1 MVQLIIQLRHL
12 NLYSMVEAKKEFDVF
27 KGLLNGKQVATLSSD
42 NIIECVQKRSLSQ
55 LGDSQGIRYVLH
67 DGCDIRKPN
76 SKELEHIGQVMSL
89 SKQVIN
95 GYKTMN
101 SVVVDIDN
109 QGVSLLCHEL
119 YSNKMPTYIGQTTL
133 NNLQAV
139 SELSAVHQQMVL
151 DKTYI
156 NTLVLFRRNLKNS
169 SALLKSTSTNP
180 DLQVGHI
187 FDREFDDDANFEYID
202 SELKDVFVARLKAN
216 RLSHQTFSTTTP
228 TGKISKCLVQ
238 YKLIDKVFAN
248 SSLYEIDK
256 ILIKGVKHQKVQAR
270 VEWETLKI
278 GQKDN
283 QKSYNVVRITLLKD
297 GKPLF
302 VQPMLL
308 LTNNKVQSA
317 EAAKS
322 VYMAYLLRSK
332 IEVVFKFLKQNLG
345 WEAFQVRDFN
355 SIKNLLALAFFLIGY
370 FPELENE
377 LKDHPMTI
385 HLCQLAKSKG
395 KTTLHFLLNGLE
407 MLTNFQQV
415 SLWMKQNDITKEQID
430 HFLQEIGM
438 KSNSG

>member
-27 KGLLNGKQVATLSSD
+27 KGLVNGKQVSTLSSN
-42 NIIECVQKRSLSQ
+42 NIIDCVQKRSLSQ
-55 LGDSQGIRYVLH
+55 LGDSQTLRYVLH

-119 YSNKMPTYIGQTTL
+119 YSNKMPNYIGQTTL
-133 NNLQAV
+133 NNAQAV
-139 SELSAVHQQMVL
+139 SQLSEVHQQML
-151 DKTYI
+151 IDKTYI
-156 NTLVLFRRNLKNS
+156 NTLVLFRRNLKS
-169 SALLKSTSTNP
+169 SSELLKSTNS
-180 DLQVGHI
+180 DLQVGHV

-216 RLSHQTFSTTTP
+216 RLSHQTFSTSTP
-228 TGKISKCLVQ
+228 TGKISKRLVH
-238 YKLIDKVFAN
+238 YKLIDKIFAN
-248 SSLYEIDK
+248 SSLYAIDK
-256 ILIKGVKHQKVQAR
+256 ILIKGVKYQNVQAR
-270 VEWETLKI
+270 IEWETLEI

-302 VQPMLL
+302 AQPMLL

-395 KTTLHFLLNGLE
+395 KKTLYFLLNGLE

-415 SLWMKQNDITKEQID
+415 SVWMQQNDITKEQID
-430 HFLQEIGM
+430 QFLQEIGL
-438 KSNSG
+438 KANSG

>member
-1 MVQLIIQLRHL
+1 LVQLIIQLRHL

-27 KGLLNGKQVATLSSD
+27 KGLLNGKQVSTLSSN

-55 LGDSQGIRYVLH
+55 LGDSHTIRYVLH

-101 SVVVDIDN
+101 SVVVDLDN

-119 YSNKMPTYIGQTTL
+119 YSNKMPNYIGQMTL
-133 NNLQAV
+133 NDLQATSQL
-139 SELSAVHQQMVL
+139 SEVHQQMVL

-169 SALLKSTSTNP
+169 SELLKSTNS
-180 DLQVGHI
+180 DLQVGHV

-216 RLSHQTFSTTTP
+216 RLSHQTYDTTTP
-228 TGKISKCLVQ
+228 TGKISKRPVH

-248 SSLYEIDK
+248 SSHYEIDK
-256 ILIKGVKHQKVQAR
+256 ILIKGVKHQNVQAR
-270 VEWETLKI
+270 IEWETLKT

-283 QKSYNVVRITLLKD
+283 QKSYNVVRITLLKE

-430 HFLQEIGM
+430 QFLQEIGM

>member
-1 MVQLIIQLRHL
+1 
-12 NLYSMVEAKKEFDVF
+12 MVEAKKEFDVF

>member
-1 MVQLIIQLRHL
+1 
-12 NLYSMVEAKKEFDVF
+12 MVEAKKEFDVF

-119 YSNKMPTYIGQTTL
+119 YSNKMPNYIGQTTL
-133 NNLQAV
+133 NDSQAV
-139 SELSAVHQQMVL
+139 SELREVHQQML
-151 DKTYI
+151 IDKTYI

-169 SALLKSTSTNP
+169 SELLKSTNP
-180 DLQVGHI
+180 DLQVGHV
-187 FDREFDDDANFEYID
+187 FDREFDDDTNFEYID

-228 TGKISKCLVQ
+228 TGKISKRLVH
-238 YKLIDKVFAN
+238 YKLIDKIFAN
-248 SSLYEIDK
+248 SSVYEIDK
-256 ILIKGVKHQKVQAR
+256 ILIKGVKYQNVQAQI
-270 VEWETLKI
+270 EWETLKI
-278 GQKDN
+278 GQKGN

-302 VQPMLL
+302 AQPMLL

-322 VYMAYLLRSK
+322 IYMAYLLRSK

-415 SLWMKQNDITKEQID
+415 SLWMKQNDISKEQID
-430 HFLQEIGM
+430 QFLQEIGV